1 MFMRYL
7 AFIGIITTCFRGGGW
22 ISFWYMESYVAAC
35 VEPNNFSF
43 LKSQCLRCEEEE
55 LKYGEGLQP
64 TSKCCNELAD
74 YVVANSDPLLPSN
87 KKNHWSCCL
96 WKWLWHHF
104 IISQVYFLIPR
115 NF

>member
-74 YVVANSDPLLPSN
+74 YVVANSDPLLPS
-87 KKNHWSCCL
+87 
-96 WKWLWHHF
+96 
-104 IISQVYFLIPR
+104 SQVYPVGSPSP
-115 NF
+115 